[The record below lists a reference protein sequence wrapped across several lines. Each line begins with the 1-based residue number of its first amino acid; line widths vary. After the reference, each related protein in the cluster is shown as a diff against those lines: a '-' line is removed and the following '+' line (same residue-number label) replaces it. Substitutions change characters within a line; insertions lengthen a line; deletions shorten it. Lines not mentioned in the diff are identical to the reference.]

1 MRRSEEYGVSS
12 SITYIKYTVYVGNF
26 SLFNYSWLKG
36 TLSLSTA
43 SGRIVSVMFMKIKM

>member
-36 TLSLSTA
+36 TLSTA